1 MVNVIKAPEP
11 IAIPVAGSDDSF
23 PVHRVFCVGRNYAEH
38 AIEMG
43 HDPDREAPFFFEKH
57 TSALLFAPAPDG
69 AEFPY
74 PQKTSDVHHEIE
86 LVVALGK
93 GGNDISVENSF
104 DHVWGYAVGID
115 FTRRDLQGVAKKAGR
130 PWEIGK
136 SFDHSGPIGMI
147 HPIGESGH
155 MAEGHIR
162 LDVNGERRQDG
173 NLNELIWKIP
183 EIISYLSE
191 LFTLQP
197 GDLIFTGTPAGVGPI
212 VKGDVLDGH
221 VEGLSSIRV
230 TVT

>member
-86 LVVALGK
+86 LVGAEMTSRSKTLSITCGAMRSASTSPAGTFK
-93 GGNDISVENSF
+93 ASPKRP
-104 DHVWGYAVGID
+104 VGH
-115 FTRRDLQGVAKKAGR
+115 
-130 PWEIGK
+130 GK
-136 SFDHSGPIGMI
+136 SAS
-147 HPIGESGH
+147 
-155 MAEGHIR
+155 
-162 LDVNGERRQDG
+162 
-173 NLNELIWKIP
+173 
-183 EIISYLSE
+183 LSI
-191 LFTLQP
+191 TQ
-197 GDLIFTGTPAGVGPI
+197 A
-212 VKGDVLDGH
+212 
-221 VEGLSSIRV
+221 LSA
-230 TVT
+230 